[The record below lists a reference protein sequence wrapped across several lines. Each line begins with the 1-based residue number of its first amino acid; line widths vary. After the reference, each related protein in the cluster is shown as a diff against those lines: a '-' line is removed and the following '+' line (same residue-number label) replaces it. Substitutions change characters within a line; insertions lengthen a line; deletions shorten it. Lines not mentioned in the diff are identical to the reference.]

1 MWKHCELQPKNT
13 FLVHKII
20 HCNGETL
27 QGQLKLPLDIT
38 GTSIMLMR
46 YASGHLPTDTTK
58 FWSIFEGLTSNHY
71 PTFNTNF
78 STKFSS
84 SLFWTPSQMDHKVL
98 NLCNHDAY
106 YLPPAHMEH
115 KILICLG
122 KKFIST
128 NSPHRQQSY
137 SSKLLLLTTFPLE
150 PKSNK

>member
-1 MWKHCELQPKNT
+1 MPFINPEILKEK
-13 FLVHKII
+13 FKIS
-20 HCNGETL
+20 CAL
-27 QGQLKLPLDIT
+27 IT

-46 YASGHLPTDTTK
+46 YASGHLPTETTK

-122 KKFIST
+122 KKFIFT

-137 SSKLLLLTTFPLE
+137 SSKLLLLTTFPLG
-150 PKSNK
+150 PKSNKS